1 MFPREQVCEFP
12 QVQKTPL
19 SILGANKK
27 SMASAAKKGQTKSSS
42 GDDDLK
48 FVEETK
54 SPKRD
59 NRYIKA
65 KQLTKRDKQ
74 FILSFVQ
81 TMEVSG
87 KTKPFSHS
95 WWVKTAKA
103 LAEHDFKAT
112 AVVKSEFAK
121 DEPSFLQVGRKLSK
135 DVLEKYCN
143 SVVKDGQERAT
154 GMRTRS
160 GYGSL
165 GFDEELEDAKVAYCQ
180 WAEEVRGEE
189 DRKTKRRR
197 IGEEAR
203 RLGCQGRITRINK
216 SGDGL
221 EDLASAGTFNSPQA
235 PMTARLDAYLAEE
248 QKERKEILVVLK
260 DLAGVLSGLVQKVQ
274 PGRA

>member
-1 MFPREQVCEFP
+1 
-12 QVQKTPL
+12 
-19 SILGANKK
+19 
-27 SMASAAKKGQTKSSS
+27 MASAVKKLFEQTKSSS

-48 FVEETK
+48 IVEQTK

-59 NRYIKA
+59 NKYIKE

-95 WWVKTAKA
+95 WWIKTAKA
-103 LAEHDFKAT
+103 LAEHDFKAN

-121 DEPSFLQVGRKLSK
+121 DEPSLLQVGRKLSK

-154 GMRTRS
+154 GRRTRS
-160 GYGSL
+160 GCGSL

-189 DRKTKRRR
+189 DRKTKTEAAEEERKTKRRR

-216 SGDGL
+216 SGDGV

-248 QKERKEILVVLK
+248 QKERKEMQKERKEILVVLK
-260 DLAGVLSGLVQKVQ
+260 ELSGVLQGLVQKVQ
-274 PGRA
+274 PERA